1 MSELAMGYYVSPL
14 QVDCTAEEMRL
25 HGPARGNGGSVTL
38 KRLAGGL
45 EVTSRSGPAVSSV
58 CWVSAD
64 TLRRMAQWVL
74 DKTGEES

>member
-1 MSELAMGYYVSPL
+1 MSDRTSDYYVSPL

-25 HGPARGNGGSVTL
+25 HGPARGYGGSVTL

-45 EVTSRSGPAVSSV
+45 EVTDRSESAKSI
-58 CWVSAD
+58 CWLSAD
-64 TLRRMAQWVL
+64 TVRRMAGWML

>member
-1 MSELAMGYYVSPL
+1 MSGRTSDYYVSPL

-25 HGPARGNGGSVTL
+25 HGPVRGYGGSVTL

-45 EVTSRSGPAVSSV
+45 EVTSRSESGKSI
-58 CWVSAD
+58 CWLSAD
-64 TLRRMAQWVL
+64 TVRRMAGWML

>member
-1 MSELAMGYYVSPL
+1 MSERTSDYYVSPL

-25 HGPARGNGGSVTL
+25 HGPVRGNGDSVTL

-45 EVTSRSGPAVSSV
+45 EVTSRSGPAVSSI
-58 CWVSAD
+58 CWLSAE
-64 TLRRMAQWVL
+64 TVRRMAGWML

>member
-1 MSELAMGYYVSPL
+1 MSERTSDYYVSPL

-25 HGPARGNGGSVTL
+25 HGPVRGNGGSVTL

-45 EVTSRSGPAVSSV
+45 EVTSRSESAKSI
-58 CWVSAD
+58 CRLSAD
-64 TLRRMAQWVL
+64 TVRRIAGWML

>member
-1 MSELAMGYYVSPL
+1 MSERTSDYYVSPL

-25 HGPARGNGGSVTL
+25 HGPARGYGGSVTL

-45 EVTSRSGPAVSSV
+45 EVTDRSESAKSI
-58 CWVSAD
+58 CWLRAD
-64 TLRRMAQWVL
+64 TVRRMAGWML